1 MTVTKNMLNL
11 DIYNIAVMLTDAF
24 KQEVNLPVKINFYL
38 QKNITTILTAAKDI
52 DKTRNEIIKKYCVL
66 DDANQYIVSKDDI
79 DNVNQDLETLLALTQ
94 DIIVYPLYLE
104 DFGEITLSTS
114 QMAAIM
120 FMIEE

>member
-1 MTVTKNMLNL
+1 M
-11 DIYNIAVMLTDAF
+11 
-24 KQEVNLPVKINFYL
+24 
-38 QKNITTILTAAKDI
+38 
-52 DKTRNEIIKKYCVL
+52 L